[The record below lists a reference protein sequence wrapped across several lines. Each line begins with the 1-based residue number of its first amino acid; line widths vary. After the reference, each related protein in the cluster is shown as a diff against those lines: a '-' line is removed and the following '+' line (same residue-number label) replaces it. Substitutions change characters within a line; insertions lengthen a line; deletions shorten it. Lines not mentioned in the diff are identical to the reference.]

1 MEQAKQQLK
10 TQLNKKIMKDPIV
23 SVAWLQENLQDP
35 ELIILDAFIDMPSE
49 DHQIKG
55 ARTFDIKNKFSDTNN
70 PLTNTIPDPEA
81 FATACRELGINNN
94 SKIVVYD
101 TKGIYSS
108 PRAWWLFK
116 VMGHEKVWVLDGGL
130 PEWLKEGHPT
140 EKRQQQS
147 HPKGNFTAN
156 FQPQL
161 FKTKEQILEN
171 IQAKEAL
178 LVDARSTDRFHG
190 ETEEPRVGLRSGHIP
205 GSINIPFTQLLKD
218 GKYLPKEE
226 LKKILEPQD
235 KPLLFTCGSG
245 VTACIDLLAYELISD
260 NPKAIYD
267 GSWTE
272 WGQDPNLPI
281 EK

>member
-1 MEQAKQQLK
+1 
-10 TQLNKKIMKDPIV
+10 MKNPIV
-23 SVAWLQENLQDP
+23 SVAWLQEHLQDP
-35 ELIILDAFIDMPSE
+35 ELIILDAFIDMPLE
-49 DHQIKG
+49 DIQIKG
-55 ARTFDIKNKFSDTNN
+55 ARTFDVKNKFSDTNS
-70 PLTNTIPDPEA
+70 PLPNTIPHPEA
-81 FATACRELGINNN
+81 FAAACRELVINNN

-130 PEWLKEGHPT
+130 PAWIKEGYPT
-140 EKRQQQS
+140 EKRQQALDLN
-147 HPKGNFTAN
+147 GNFTAN

-161 FKTKEQILEN
+161 FKTKQQILEN
-171 IQAKEAL
+171 IQSKEAL

-190 ETEEPRVGLRSGHIP
+190 ETEEPRAGLRSGHIP

-226 LKKILEPQD
+226 LKKILQLQD

-245 VTACIDLLAYELISD
+245 VTACIDLIAYELISD

-272 WGQDPNLPI
+272 WGQDQNLPI